1 MWPKITT
8 KKNVAFILN
17 SWQWTTNKNITETK
31 ILQRSGPAGH
41 SIFPIM
47 QYSSHQALSIKF
59 KRSSSASFWSPWIE
73 SSPAILLN
81 SSFLFFCNRKFIP
94 FKNSSYVNLMPRA
107 MKYPKDLNLDNNA
120 CIWDK
125 KINIQSKVHI
135 THSQI
140 ISFYTRVTT
149 AWIDQKI
156 FSDYKHIEKLACLI
170 CIVNI

>member
-1 MWPKITT
+1 
-8 KKNVAFILN
+8 
-17 SWQWTTNKNITETK
+17 
-31 ILQRSGPAGH
+31 
-41 SIFPIM
+41 
-47 QYSSHQALSIKF
+47 
-59 KRSSSASFWSPWIE
+59 
-73 SSPAILLN
+73 
-81 SSFLFFCNRKFIP
+81 
-94 FKNSSYVNLMPRA
+94 MPRA
-107 MKYPKDLNLDNNA
+107 MKYPKDINLDNNA

>member
-81 SSFLFFCNRKFIP
+81 SSFLFFYNRKFIP
-94 FKNSSYVNLMPRA
+94 FKNSSNVNLMPRA
-107 MKYPKDLNLDNNA
+107 IKYPEDLNLDNNA

-125 KINIQSKVHI
+125 KYTKKSTHI

-140 ISFYTRVTT
+140 KSFYTRVTT
-149 AWIDQKI
+149 AWIDPKI
-156 FSDYKHIEKLACLI
+156 FSDYKHIEKFACLI

>member
-81 SSFLFFCNRKFIP
+81 SSFLFFYNRKFIP

-125 KINIQSKVHI
+125 KYTKKSTYNTLSNKEFLYSCHNCMNRPKNI
-135 THSQI
+135 
-140 ISFYTRVTT
+140 F
-149 AWIDQKI
+149 W
-156 FSDYKHIEKLACLI
+156 L
-170 CIVNI
+170 